1 MEPSMPK
8 PLHSF
13 ATTCATGAWPTAEPQ
28 TRAGS
33 GDRTKVMK
41 FDGSSFATREHFGP
55 VCQWLHR
62 RLDEGGPRQRIVCVV
77 SAPPGL
83 AEQYHDTLLA
93 LNQTPSDRLVDAAM
107 PLADSLGAVLFAAAL
122 EAHGISATVAMGNQ
136 IGLRTDTRY
145 TRARLQGVSLA
156 ALRRKLVQH
165 QVVVVA
171 GGQAS
176 AMRGGETTWMGRDSA
191 DLSAVALAA
200 ALGEEELEIYS
211 DVPGVH
217 SCDPNIVDSATL
229 IPRLPYA
236 QALQMSTSGAKVL
249 HHRAVDHALQNRLRI
264 VFRRNHGN
272 FEAGT
277 VLVADAAFQP
287 VIVPAAR
294 SQTFEASI
302 GIAEDAARELAAADI
317 PHVLMPG
324 THGGT
329 RRVIVT
335 CGFFDAWH
343 FLAERR
349 LPVVRQDTRLLTRVR
364 LDGGVKRELVAPSA
378 LVARARELHD
388 IHCVPASPQTRARA
402 ETRAPPPAAHSLSA
416 SLAVL
421 NRANVPSPA

>member
-1 MEPSMPK
+1 MPN

-28 TRAGS
+28 ARPAA
-33 GDRTKVMK
+33 GDRTDVMK

-55 VCQWLHR
+55 VCQWLRR
-62 RLDEGGPRQRIVCVV
+62 RLDERGPRHRIVCVV
-77 SAPPGL
+77 SAPSGL
-83 AEQYHDTLLA
+83 PEQYRDTLLA

-122 EAHGISATVAMGNQ
+122 QAHGISATVAMGNQ
-136 IGLRTDTRY
+136 IGLRTDKQY
-145 TRARLQGVSLA
+145 TRARLQGVNLA
-156 ALRRKLVQH
+156 SLRRKLVQH
-165 QVVVVA
+165 QVVVVP
-171 GGQAS
+171 GGQAC
-176 AMRGGETTWMGRDSA
+176 AIRGGETTWMGKDSA

-217 SCDPNIVDSATL
+217 TCDPNIVEGATL

-236 QALQMSTSGAKVL
+236 QAIQMSTSGAKVL

-272 FEAGT
+272 FETGT
-277 VLVADAAFQP
+277 VLVADAAFRP
-287 VIVPAAR
+287 AIVPDAS

-302 GIAEDAARELAAADI
+302 GTAEEAARELAAVDVA
-317 PHVLMPG
+317 HVLMPG
-324 THGGT
+324 TQEGM

-343 FLAERR
+343 FLATERR
-349 LPVVRQDTRLLTRVR
+349 LPVVKQDALLLTRVQ
-364 LDGGVKRELVAPSA
+364 LDGGVKRELVAPSILA
-378 LVARARELHD
+378 ARARELHD
-388 IHCVPASPQTRARA
+388 IHCVPASPQARARA
-402 ETRAPPPAAHSLSA
+402 ETRAPSPAAQPLSA

-421 NRANVPSPA
+421 DGANVPSPA